1 MLSMEGRQQSGPD
14 SAREARVSS
23 GSGTSDETALVMSG
37 GGARGA
43 YQAGVLA
50 GLADVGLLDDGALP
64 FDVVVGSSA
73 GAINAAALAAY
84 ADRPREGIAALVKGW
99 SEVEAQQVFRTDLR
113 SLGGI
118 GVAWARDLSL
128 GGLTGHTSP
137 KALLDTEPLRS
148 TLESWIPFSRI
159 SRNLDARALR
169 ALVLTATNLY
179 TATGVAFVDGAS
191 DQPLW
196 HQARRRI
203 EHTRVAVEHV
213 MASSAIPLLFPPIP
227 IAGSWFGDGSIRN
240 TAPLSPA
247 IHLGAKRILA
257 IAVREARPS
266 AATRAGGVKKAPP
279 SIAEIAGVLLD
290 AVMMDAIEVDVE
302 HSDRVNESVIR
313 CAHALPGQPF
323 HWVDV
328 LAIHPSEDIGALA
341 AELAD
346 RVPRVVRYLMRGLGS
361 DEAIKELT
369 SYLLFD
375 PVFCGRLIEL
385 GREDVRANRDGI
397 EAFFR
402 EPETNEPQPE

>member
-1 MLSMEGRQQSGPD
+1 MLSDRESAASGPG
-14 SAREARVSS
+14 SGKEARVSS
-23 GSGTSDETALVMSG
+23 GNGAGDQAALVMSG

-43 YQAGVLA
+43 YQSGVLA
-50 GLADVGLLDDGALP
+50 GLSDVGLLDDGALP
-64 FDVVVGSSA
+64 FDVLVGSSA

-84 ADRPREGIAALVKGW
+84 ANRPREGIAELVRGW

-128 GGLTGHTSP
+128 GGLMGHTSP

-159 SRNLDARALR
+159 PRNLDAGALR

-179 TATGVAFVDGAS
+179 TATGVAFIDGAGE
-191 DQPLW
+191 QPLW
-196 HQARRRI
+196 HQTRRRI
-203 EHTRVAVEHV
+203 ARTHIAAEHV
-213 MASSAIPLLFPPIP
+213 MASSAIPLLFPPVP
-227 IAGSWFGDGSIRN
+227 IDGDWFGDGSIRN
-240 TAPLSPA
+240 TTPLSPA

-266 AATRAGGVKKAPP
+266 APAPTSGERPPP

-313 CAHALPGQPF
+313 CAQALPGQPF

-328 LAIHPSEDIGALA
+328 LAIHPSEDIGAIA
-341 AELAD
+341 AELAG

-361 DEAIKELT
+361 DEAITELT
-369 SYLLFD
+369 SFLLFD
-375 PVFCGRLIEL
+375 PVFCGRLVEL
-385 GREDVRANRDGI
+385 GREDVMTNRHRIEEFLRAP
-397 EAFFR
+397 AS
-402 EPETNEPQPE
+402 EPQPE